1 MTTQPKY
8 DTESLWQK
16 DRDHY
21 IHPWT
26 DFSTFKEEGS
36 MVMANSEGAYVIDS
50 DGKRYI
56 DGIGGLWCNNIGYAN
71 EEMAEAIADS
81 LLLSI
86 WSPDDAARRRIG
98 SQAGQTDARTA

>member
-1 MTTQPKY
+1 MATQFEY

-16 DRDHY
+16 DRDHN

-36 MVMANSEGAYVIDS
+36 MVMANSEGAYVSDS

-71 EEMAEAIADS
+71 EEMAQAIADQ
-81 LLLSI
+81 
-86 WSPDDAARRRIG
+86 ARQIHYYSVFGHLTTRPLQNWLRKLPN
-98 SQAGQTDARTA
+98 

>member
-71 EEMAEAIADS
+71 EEMAEAIADQVRQIHYYS
-81 LLLSI
+81 VFGHLTTPPQNWQPS
-86 WSPDDAARRRIG
+86 WPN
-98 SQAGQTDARTA
+98 

>member
-1 MTTQPKY
+1 MATQFEY

-16 DRDHY
+16 DRDHN

-36 MVMANSEGAYVIDS
+36 MVMANSEGAYVSDS

-56 DGIGGLWCNNIGYAN
+56 DGIGVCGVTTLVTPMKRWRRQ
-71 EEMAEAIADS
+71 S
-81 LLLSI
+81 LI
-86 WSPDDAARRRIG
+86 RRGRSTITRYL
-98 SQAGQTDARTA
+98 AT